1 MTIFYLN
8 ILLVISKLVKLQS
21 FIIIVIFLIM
31 IGVHYKKMRKFI
43 FLIYISYLGM
53 FFMFFSIN
61 KYGTDILTLLFFKK
75 NLTPNSFVQFKGD
88 IISKKT
94 LEEKIIFSYSLSK
107 DIKKQIKKLD
117 NEIKS
122 VEKEFEKIKGI
133 DKNFIPFTDI
143 EGIS

>member
-1 MTIFYLN
+1 
-8 ILLVISKLVKLQS
+8 
-21 FIIIVIFLIM
+21 
-31 IGVHYKKMRKFI
+31 
-43 FLIYISYLGM
+43 
-53 FFMFFSIN
+53 MFFSIN

-75 NLTPNSFVQFKGD
+75 NLTPNSFVQLKRD

-107 DIKKQIKKLD
+107 DVKKQIKKLD

>member
-1 MTIFYLN
+1 
-8 ILLVISKLVKLQS
+8 
-21 FIIIVIFLIM
+21 
-31 IGVHYKKMRKFI
+31 
-43 FLIYISYLGM
+43 
-53 FFMFFSIN
+53 MFFSIN

-94 LEEKIIFSYSLSK
+94 LEKKIIFSYSLSK

-122 VEKEFEKIKGI
+122 FEKEFEKIKGI
-133 DKNFIPFTDI
+133 DKNFIPWTDTI
-143 EGIS
+143 DKV

>member
-1 MTIFYLN
+1 MATFYLN
-8 ILLVISKLVKLQS
+8 ILLVISKLVKLHS

-31 IGVHYKKMRKFI
+31 IGVNYKKMRKFI

-75 NLTPNSFVQFKGD
+75 NLTPNSFVQLKRD

-107 DIKKQIKKLD
+107 NIKDQIKKLL
-117 NEIKS
+117 
-122 VEKEFEKIKGI
+122 
-133 DKNFIPFTDI
+133 
-143 EGIS
+143 

>member
-1 MTIFYLN
+1 MTTFYLN

-21 FIIIVIFLIM
+21 FIIIIIFLIM

-75 NLTPNSFVQFKGD
+75 NLTSNSFFQLKRD

-107 DIKKQIKKLD
+107 NIKDQIKKLD
-117 NEIKS
+117 GELKS
-122 VEKEFEKIKGI
+122 VEKEFERTKGI